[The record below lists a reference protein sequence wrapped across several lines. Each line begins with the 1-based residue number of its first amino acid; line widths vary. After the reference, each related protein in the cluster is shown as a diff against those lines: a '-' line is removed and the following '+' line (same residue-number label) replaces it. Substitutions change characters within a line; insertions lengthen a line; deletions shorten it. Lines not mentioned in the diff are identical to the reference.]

1 MIPRH
6 YRYNLS
12 SSSSILSTKSVSSA
26 INRSRITYTKM
37 LLVKVGGIQSLV
49 DYHYT
54 ISNCLINLRLLKY
67 ASDLY
72 SADFLS
78 LALRQLPSKLYADG
92 VNTVWNFEKL
102 VNQISFTYKQNFTTE
117 SKLKTIQTYHQIQP
131 SKTIHQR
138 KVTSQEVIDKNL
150 RQYNKDW

>member
-12 SSSSILSTKSVSSA
+12 SSSSILSTKRVSSA

-92 VNTVWNFEKL
+92 VTLSETSRSWWTKSHL
-102 VNQISFTYKQNFTTE
+102 PI
-117 SKLKTIQTYHQIQP
+117 
-131 SKTIHQR
+131 SKT
-138 KVTSQEVIDKNL
+138 SQQNQSSKQSKPTTKFSRAKPFTKGKL
-150 RQYNKDW
+150 HHKRL